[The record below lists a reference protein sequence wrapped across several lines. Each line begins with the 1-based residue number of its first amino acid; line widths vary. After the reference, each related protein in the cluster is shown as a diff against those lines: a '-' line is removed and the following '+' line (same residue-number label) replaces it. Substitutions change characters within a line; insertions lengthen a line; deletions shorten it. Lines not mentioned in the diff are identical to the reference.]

1 MSDLR
6 KKHKLPAVVPESI
19 GIIMDGNGRWAKKRG
34 LPRSLGHSKGAGVFR
49 DIVIY
54 CNELGVK
61 YVTVYAFSTENW
73 KRSREEIDS
82 IVNILRDYLKKGF
95 IELKKNNIVIK
106 FIGDISPFPQD
117 VKDEIKQLEADSAA
131 NNGITLNIALNY
143 GGRAELVHAFR
154 SMLAD
159 VEAGKLSAE
168 EITEDTVE
176 SYLYTAGQPS
186 PDLIIRPSGELRLS
200 NFMLWQAAYS
210 EFWFDNV
217 LWPDFDRKDLLRAF
231 ADFAERDRRYGGRK

>member
-1 MSDLR
+1 MR

-73 KRSREEIDS
+73 KRSRDEIDS

>member
-1 MSDLR
+1 MR

-73 KRSREEIDS
+73 KRSQDEIDS
-82 IVNILRDYLKKGF
+82 IVSILRDYLKKGF

-131 NNGITLNIALNY
+131 NDGITLNIALNY

-159 VEAGKLSAE
+159 VEAGKLPAE

>member
-1 MSDLR
+1 VS
-6 KKHKLPAVVPESI
+6 
-19 GIIMDGNGRWAKKRG
+19 
-34 LPRSLGHSKGAGVFR
+34 
-49 DIVIY
+49 
-54 CNELGVK
+54 
-61 YVTVYAFSTENW
+61 
-73 KRSREEIDS
+73 
-82 IVNILRDYLKKGF
+82 ILRDYLKKGF

-131 NNGITLNIALNY
+131 NDGITLNIALNY

>member
-1 MSDLR
+1 MR

-73 KRSREEIDS
+73 KRSQDEIDS
-82 IVNILRDYLKKGF
+82 IVSILRDYLKKGF

-131 NNGITLNIALNY
+131 NDGITLNIALNY

-176 SYLYTAGQPS
+176 NYLYTAGQPS

>member
-1 MSDLR
+1 MR

-73 KRSREEIDS
+73 KRSQDEIDS
-82 IVNILRDYLKKGF
+82 IVSILRDYLKKGF

-131 NNGITLNIALNY
+131 NDGITLNIALNY